1 MNKSAQQKAAHVTTR
16 RLLDMKQ
23 NGEKISMLTAYDYTM
38 ARILD
43 RAGLD
48 FAFNLT
54 VFEDPNRSD
63 LGECQLGDF
72 EIESLLR
79 ICERLTVHRYY

>member
-1 MNKSAQQKAAHVTTR
+1 MNRSAQQKTGHVTTR

-43 RAGLD
+43 RAGPVSYTH
-48 FAFNLT
+48 LT
-54 VFEDPNRSD
+54 LPT
-63 LGECQLGDF
+63 
-72 EIESLLR
+72 ILR
-79 ICERLTVHRYY
+79 V